1 MILTYPE
8 YFQPFNTINPYNGRY
23 MDLQLDQVKIMQCK
37 ECGVDV
43 PVNVNYPITEVTC
56 QKCWAK
62 KKYDVKFQK
71 FLYAIR
77 AGAVGEN
84 PPYPLPFVQFVQS
97 KDGPGS

>member
-1 MILTYPE
+1 MILTYPG
-8 YFQPFNTINPYNGRY
+8 YYQPFKTINPYNGRY

-62 KKYDVKFQK
+62 KK
-71 FLYAIR
+71 
-77 AGAVGEN
+77 
-84 PPYPLPFVQFVQS
+84 S
-97 KDGPGS
+97 KPD